1 MDILKRSQDL
11 PEILREKCSMPWKL
25 WPEML
30 NFCCMCSAIWRNMI
44 EKLKKCSGEKI
55 RQGPCPHR
63 AQSLVGETDRKSK
76 S

>member
-44 EKLKKCSGEKI
+44 EKLKN
-55 RQGPCPHR
+55 
-63 AQSLVGETDRKSK
+63 AVVRKSDK
-76 S
+76 VLALVELRV

>member
-44 EKLKKCSGEKI
+44 EKLKKCSGE
-55 RQGPCPHR
+55 
-63 AQSLVGETDRKSK
+63 
-76 S
+76 